1 MKVIHLT
8 TSFTNGAG
16 KAARRINEAMNTAGL
31 ESTIV
36 TTGRVEGSLENRESR
51 LEPSPVNKLI
61 SKSITLGQEKT
72 VNISNFPL
80 TPISIQSLP
89 VNQLNLESFDIV
101 NVHAT
106 YNLLSFNSIKTIL
119 RLTQNLVITLH
130 DERFYTGG
138 CHNTFGC
145 SQFKENCESCPS
157 ASQFGKKIVRKA
169 FKLESNAI
177 SKGEGKISII
187 APSVWIKDKAR
198 FSSKLGNFPV
208 NKICNPIPEDVYHFL
223 ESETRLLPAPSKVT
237 LGFVSA
243 SLDNPFKGLPE
254 LLHAL
259 ELLDHSERS
268 MYRIFLIGNQS
279 KSIKSPIEATF
290 FMSSADTELARI
302 LRSIDL
308 LIVPSLGD
316 NSPSV
321 ISESLMCGTKVIGSG
336 LGGIPEM
343 LGFNPDLIFDVSI
356 PQTIIDKIRMNSDP
370 YDRKAIAKKAMK
382 SYSYT
387 EVGILYKEYFKSLR
401 FRV

>member
-16 KAARRINEAMNTAGL
+16 KAARRINEAINTSGL

-36 TTGRVEGSLENRESR
+36 TTGRVEGSLAKGESR
-51 LEPSPVNKLI
+51 LEPSLVKKMI
-61 SKSITLGQEKT
+61 SKSVTIGQEKT
-72 VNISNFPL
+72 VNNSNFPL
-80 TPISIQSLP
+80 TPISIQSLN
-89 VNQLNLESFDIV
+89 VKQLNLDNYDIV

-138 CHNTFGC
+138 CHNTLGC
-145 SQFKENCESCPS
+145 SQFMEDCKRCPS
-157 ASQFGKKIVRKA
+157 ATQFGRKIVRKA
-169 FKLESNAI
+169 FKLESSAF
-177 SKGEGKISII
+177 SKSEGKISIL
-187 APSVWIKDKAR
+187 APSDWIKDKAR

-208 NKICNPIPEDVYHFL
+208 NKICNPIPESVYNFL
-223 ESETRLLPAPSKVT
+223 ESDTRLVPKRSKVT

-243 SLDNPFKGLPE
+243 SLDNPFKGLSK
-254 LLHAL
+254 LLQAL
-259 ELLDHSERS
+259 ELLDYSERS

-290 FMSSADTELARI
+290 FLTNEDTELARI
-302 LRSIDL
+302 LRLIDL

-321 ISESLMCGTKVIGSG
+321 ISESHMCGTKVIGSDR
-336 LGGIPEM
+336 GGIPEM
-343 LGFNPDLIFDVSI
+343 LGFNPDLIFDVNF
-356 PQTIIDKIRMNSDP
+356 PRTIIDKIRINSNP
-370 YDRKAIAKKAMK
+370 YDRKAIAKEAWKN
-382 SYSYT
+382 YSYT
-387 EVGILYKEYFKSLR
+387 EVGNLYKEYFKSLP
-401 FRV
+401 FRM